1 MVGVVGC
8 GLVPKGGAM
17 TKRRRKIDPAPTLS
31 EMYQHVSDNE
41 LFSMTIEE
49 AERWYGMTK
58 AHYYALKRQR
68 TQEKKNLK
76 LGA

>member
-1 MVGVVGC
+1 
-8 GLVPKGGAM
+8 M
-17 TKRRRKIDPAPTLS
+17 TKRHRKPDPAPTLA

-41 LFSMTIEE
+41 LFCITIEE

-68 TQEKKNLK
+68 GVIKKKSIKPLDK
-76 LGA
+76 

>member
-1 MVGVVGC
+1 MS
-8 GLVPKGGAM
+8 
-17 TKRRRKIDPAPTLS
+17 KRRRKIDPAPTLA

-49 AERWYGMTK
+49 AGRWYGMTK

-68 TQEKKNLK
+68 ATQKRKRK

>member
-1 MVGVVGC
+1 
-8 GLVPKGGAM
+8 
-17 TKRRRKIDPAPTLS
+17 
-31 EMYQHVSDNE
+31 MYQHVSDNE
-41 LFSMTIEE
+41 LFTITIEE

-68 TQEKKNLK
+68 ATQNRKRK

>member
-1 MVGVVGC
+1 
-8 GLVPKGGAM
+8 M
-17 TKRRRKIDPAPTLS
+17 TKRRRKIDPVPTLA

-41 LFSMTIEE
+41 LFCITIEE

-68 TQEKKNLK
+68 GAIKKKSTKPLDK
-76 LGA
+76 

>member
-1 MVGVVGC
+1 MS
-8 GLVPKGGAM
+8 
-17 TKRRRKIDPAPTLS
+17 KRRRKPDPVPTLA

-41 LFSMTIEE
+41 LFSITIEE

-58 AHYYALKRQR
+58 AHYHALRRQR
-68 TQEKKNLK
+68 TQEKKNRK

>member
-1 MVGVVGC
+1 MS
-8 GLVPKGGAM
+8 
-17 TKRRRKIDPAPTLS
+17 KRRLKIDPAPTLA

-58 AHYYALKRQR
+58 AHYYALRRQR
-68 TQEKKNLK
+68 TQEKKIRK
-76 LGA
+76 LED

>member
-1 MVGVVGC
+1 MS
-8 GLVPKGGAM
+8 
-17 TKRRRKIDPAPTLS
+17 KRRRKIDPAPTLA

-49 AERWYGMTK
+49 AGRWYGMTK

-68 TQEKKNLK
+68 ATQNRKRK

>member
-1 MVGVVGC
+1 MS
-8 GLVPKGGAM
+8 
-17 TKRRRKIDPAPTLS
+17 KRRCKIDPAPTLA

-41 LFSMTIEE
+41 LFTMTIEE
-49 AERWYGMTK
+49 AGRWYGMTK

-68 TQEKKNLK
+68 ATQNRKRK